1 MKSNW
6 LFSGCEGVK
15 AKFSF
20 FFFFSVGS
28 EYVNLDKKWKKRQKD
43 VKNIARKGKR
53 VWVWRGVFVYV
64 TINSRSDVRGVTD
77 LQGNKRRR
85 YADNERPLG
94 EYLGHIN

>member
-1 MKSNW
+1 MKSSW

-20 FFFFSVGS
+20 FFFCVGS

-77 LQGNKRRR
+77 LQGNKSRR

-94 EYLGHIN
+94 EYLRHIN

>member
-15 AKFSF
+15 AGEVFI
-20 FFFFSVGS
+20 FFFSVGS
-28 EYVNLDKKWKKRQKD
+28 EYVNLDKKWKKSQKD

-64 TINSRSDVRGVTD
+64 TINSRSDVRGVMLIMND
-77 LQGNKRRR
+77 
-85 YADNERPLG
+85 PLV
-94 EYLGHIN
+94 IT

>member
-1 MKSNW
+1 M
-6 LFSGCEGVK
+6 
-15 AKFSF
+15 
-20 FFFFSVGS
+20 GS

-77 LQGNKRRR
+77 LQGKKV
-85 YADNERPLG
+85 ADMLIMNDPLVST
-94 EYLGHIN
+94 

>member
-1 MKSNW
+1 MKSSW

-15 AKFSF
+15 AKFS

-77 LQGNKRRR
+77 LQGNKSRR
-85 YADNERPLG
+85 YADNVRPLG